1 MIMKFYEKQ
10 MKQELLYILKQINPN
25 FETSVHVCRN
35 IGLCKYIE
43 HSKSPHVSHLLQT
56 IMRQMFRKWPCYSGV
71 EAHPIDLSLSHPY
84 NDLSPRDQYKKMAYM
99 GENWIWYKEYNDLRR
114 DLLKFL
120 ITRLESDLNEQKEQA
135 Q

>member
-1 MIMKFYEKQ
+1 MNFYEKQ

-43 HSKSPHVSHLLQT
+43 YSKPTFVARYMQAVIRH
-56 IMRQMFRKWPCYSGV
+56 MFMEWPYYSGV
-71 EAHPIDLSLSHPY
+71 EAYPIDLFLNHPY
-84 NDLSPRDQYKKMAYM
+84 DDLSPRDQYNKMAYM
-99 GENWIWYKEYNDLRR
+99 GENWIWYKEYNDLHR

-120 ITRLESDLNEQKEQA
+120 IAKLESELNDKC
-135 Q
+135 